1 MNCHVVISNVFYD
14 GTGNLLTETDAL
26 GNRVTYAYTPEG
38 WLESVTRADGT
49 VLAFAYDRTGSL
61 LIQNVGDG
69 QTVESSYNDVGMVT
83 EVSGAEESITYQ
95 YDERGYLLSVENVN
109 GDVVSYTYDEYGNRT
124 SMTYPDGRVVS
135 YTYDRMNRLTGVTGL
150 DGEVTTYTYDAAGRR
165 TETSGSTLTTS
176 YRYDSVGN
184 LVEQVTHG
192 ESEIAFS
199 YAYDAYDRNGTTC
212 RRCYPGRHTVN
223 GRTAMPTTRWTS
235 WRNACATTAAFR
247 HLHITLR
254 AYGRAQ
260 TRQAM

>member
-135 YTYDRMNRLTGVTGL
+135 YTYDRMNRMTGVTGL

>member
-38 WLESVTRADGT
+38 WLESVTKADGT

-69 QTVESSYNDVGMVT
+69 QTVESSYNDVGKVT
-83 EVSGAEESITYQ
+83 EVSGAEGSITYQ

-109 GDVVSYTYDEYGNRT
+109 GDVVSYTYDEYGNKT

-135 YTYDRMNRLTGVTGL
+135 YTYDRMNRMTGVTGL
-150 DGEVTTYTYDAAGRR
+150 DGEVSTYTYDAAGRR

-199 YAYDAYDRNGTTC
+199 YVYDRNGTTC